1 MRSTHD
7 PHRRRLALG
16 LLGLLG
22 QQVQPSGAAPAAP
35 AAAQAAVPV
44 LVYHR
49 FAATALDS
57 MTLSLARFEAQ
68 LDLIERLGGRVI
80 AMDEL
85 LAWRRGEQA
94 RLPQRALVLSADD
107 GHRSQYEQMAPRLR
121 ERGWPVT
128 LFVYPSA
135 ISNAGY
141 AMRWEQ
147 LQALAA
153 GPGCSVQSHSYWHP
167 DFLRERRRL
176 APAEFRRFVD
186 DQLRRSKRV
195 LEQRLQREVSQLA
208 WPFGLSDADLW
219 AQAADCG
226 YRAGFA
232 LGNRSVR
239 PADPELALPRHLMVD
254 SVGERALA
262 ARLEAAFAAAEPAR

>member
-1 MRSTHD
+1 MQRSPRPVD
-7 PHRRRLALG
+7 PCRRRLALG
-16 LLGLLG
+16 LLGL
-22 QQVQPSGAAPAAP
+22 PC
-35 AAAQAAVPV
+35 AAARAASTAEPTAVPI

-68 LDLIERLGGRVI
+68 LGLIERLGGRVI

-94 RLPQRALVLSADD
+94 RLPERALVLSADD

-135 ISNAGY
+135 ISNASY

-167 DFLRERRRL
+167 DFLRERRRQ
-176 APAEFRRFVD
+176 APGEFRRFVD
-186 DQLRRSKRV
+186 DQLRRAKRV
-195 LEQRLQREVSQLA
+195 LEQRLQHEVSQLA
-208 WPFGLSDADLW
+208 WPFGLSDPELW
-219 AQAADCG
+219 AQATACG
-226 YRAGFA
+226 YRAGFV

-239 PADPELALPRHLMVD
+239 PADPQLALPRHLMVE